1 MTDKKTAKLPNMT
14 RNYSV
19 VPETIDV
26 ENRKV
31 EVVWTSGARALQFNY
46 ELGEYLEELEVS
58 TQAINMERLA
68 SGSAPF
74 LNMHDGYSLSSILG
88 VVEKAWI
95 DEDKGEGRAVIRFP
109 KDDPEIDRVWNLV
122 AQGIL
127 RNISVGYTVEAYE
140 KYEEAGKFIYRA
152 VKWTPLELSAVTV
165 PADAK
170 ATVRASEQRTS
181 DCVII
186 STRSTSTTTKEKIM
200 NRSNREDD
208 EIKDDEL
215 ENESLSHL
223 VFLFCLIKI
232 NDNAATHNLTQAR
245 RGLVNSQTKRIIK
258 HVGVA
263 VGSFNVC
270 MTQSLFNHNLR
281 TGSHSQEGSKA
292 VSQVVHSEVLQTGS
306 RPDIVPVVAFVLQRL
321 PLYMAV
327 KNIIADK
334 AVFLLIGFNPG
345 QNLQRLVAELNI
357 LWPVGFAVRQS

>member
-31 EVVWTSGARALQFNY
+31 EVVWTSGARALQFNF

-215 ENESLSHL
+215 ENETRNDEEEAKDAAPEDEETRNEDCDKDETRTEGEDDEEKDVNARSARSAVSRRDHIFALCEVANLSITEARTFAASKMSLDEIRS
-223 VFLFCLIKI
+223 KI
-232 NDNAATHNLTQAR
+232 MSKRSAKAASISNS
-245 RGLVNSQTKRIIK
+245 RGVSNTSTKTLSQRAAEVYTKRK
-258 HVGVA
+258 
-263 VGSFNVC
+263 
-270 MTQSLFNHNLR
+270 
-281 TGSHSQEGSKA
+281 
-292 VSQVVHSEVLQTGS
+292 
-306 RPDIVPVVAFVLQRL
+306 
-321 PLYMAV
+321 
-327 KNIIADK
+327 
-334 AVFLLIGFNPG
+334 
-345 QNLQRLVAELNI
+345 
-357 LWPVGFAVRQS
+357 

>member
-26 ENRKV
+26 ENRRV
-31 EVVWTSGARALQFNY
+31 EVVWTSGARALQFNF

-170 ATVRASEQRTS
+170 ATVRASEAHTN

-200 NRSNREDD
+200 KRSKREND
-208 EIKDDEL
+208 EIDDDEL
-215 ENESLSHL
+215 DDETRNDEENQDATPENDKDRTDETDDNEKRSEEEDEECASSRSSRSAISRRDHIFALCEVAGLSISEARQYMTSKL
-223 VFLFCLIKI
+223 SIDEIRSKI
-232 NDNAATHNLTQAR
+232 MSKRSAKVAGISNSRGVNNTSTKTLSQRAAEVYA
-245 RGLVNSQTKRIIK
+245 KRK
-258 HVGVA
+258 
-263 VGSFNVC
+263 
-270 MTQSLFNHNLR
+270 
-281 TGSHSQEGSKA
+281 
-292 VSQVVHSEVLQTGS
+292 
-306 RPDIVPVVAFVLQRL
+306 
-321 PLYMAV
+321 
-327 KNIIADK
+327 
-334 AVFLLIGFNPG
+334 
-345 QNLQRLVAELNI
+345 
-357 LWPVGFAVRQS
+357 